1 MFDHILAK
9 HIGVNVRFIHLLL
22 GGLVLAWSTSQAQAA
37 IYVIDTSGLTTEP
50 KAALLALGY
59 TVDAGG
65 TLADYS
71 AYEQVWDLRYSQN
84 ITAGDA
90 VAFTAYLQ
98 SGGRMYL
105 TGEHTGFNTS
115 RNNSL
120 ISFLNSVGAG
130 TVTSTNST
138 YNGLQAITA
147 DGQIINPGGTYTH
160 INYSAGLIV
169 SESSPGFL
177 VTETTPGSGA
187 GSLIGWDFGDIT
199 GSESA
204 RMLVGFD
211 INLSGRTTGG
221 SLHTAVWG
229 RFAQFLDDEAPTAA
243 AVPEPATLALWGGL
257 GFIGLLVAR
266 RQKQRMR

>member
-1 MFDHILAK
+1 MRSSHF
-9 HIGVNVRFIHLLL
+9 LL
-22 GGLVLAWSTSQAQAA
+22 GCLVLAWSTTQGHAA
-37 IYVIDTSGLTTEP
+37 IYVIDTSGLTAEP
-50 KAALLALGY
+50 KAALLTLGY
-59 TVDAGG
+59 TIDSGG
-65 TLADYS
+65 TLTDYS

-84 ITAGDA
+84 ITEGDA
-90 VAFTAYLQ
+90 AAFTAYLQ

-105 TGEHTGFNTS
+105 TGEHTGFNTL

-138 YNGLQAITA
+138 SNGLQAITA

-160 INYSAGLIV
+160 INYSGGLIV
-169 SESSPGFL
+169 AVAESSQGFL
-177 VTETTPGSGA
+177 VSETAPGSGT

-199 GSESA
+199 GSASA

-221 SLHTAVWG
+221 SLQTAVWG
-229 RFAQFLDDEAPTAA
+229 RFAQFLDDEAPTTA

-266 RQKQRMR
+266 RQKQLMR